1 MSVDNDGAVMGLAER
16 YGAVPFSVWDQ
27 RAGAWQSRKRRW
39 LRTGLASGDGRG
51 EKLTYGSASGR
62 VPDYYAQKAT
72 ADKRAGRTLTHEEFE
87 RNYLKDHHAETTIGS
102 GTSQFDPVLCEL
114 ALRWWSP
121 ADALVL
127 DPFAG
132 GSVRGVISA
141 SMGRQYVGT
150 DVRQE
155 QIDAND
161 DKANDL
167 IGRGWSPDAMPSWV
181 LGDARTCDQ
190 ALGDRRADMVL
201 TCPPYADLEVYSD
214 QPDDISTLD
223 YDQFLEAHRLS
234 LAAAARGLRDNAF
247 AVWVIS
253 DLRDKRGSYRG
264 LVADT
269 IRDAAS
275 VGLALH
281 NDIILISPVGSLAVR
296 SARPFEATRK
306 VGRTHQHVLVF
317 VKGDAKLA
325 AGQCCDPLVDVVEWP
340 PERVREDQPP
350 QLFTM

>member
-1 MSVDNDGAVMGLAER
+1 MSVNDNGAVLGLAQR
-16 YGAVPFSVWDQ
+16 YGAVPFSVLDQ
-27 RAGAWQSRKRRW
+27 RTGAWQTRKRMW
-39 LRTGLASGDGRG
+39 LRSGMASGDGRD
-51 EKLTYGSASGR
+51 ERLTYGSASGR

-87 RNYLKDHHAETTIGS
+87 RLHLKDHHAETTIGS

-121 ADALVL
+121 AAGLVL
-127 DPFAG
+127 DPFSG
-132 GSVRGVISA
+132 GSVRGVVA
-141 SMGRQYVGT
+141 AAMGRQYVGT

-161 DKANDL
+161 DKAGEL
-167 IGRGWSPDAMPSWV
+167 MQRGWTPDHLPMWM
-181 LGDARTCDQ
+181 LGDARSCYQ
-190 ALGDRRADMVL
+190 QLGDRQADMVL

-214 QPDDISTLD
+214 QSDDISTLD
-223 YDQFLEAHRLS
+223 YDDFVIAHRQS
-234 LAAAARGLRDNAF
+234 LAAAHTGLRDDAF
-247 AVWVIS
+247 VVWVIS

-269 IRDAAS
+269 IQSAAD

-296 SARPFEATRK
+296 SARPFESSRK

-317 VKGDAKLA
+317 VKGDAKRA
-325 AGQCCDPLVDVVEWP
+325 AALCCDPLVDVAVLP
-340 PERVREDQPP
+340 PERVRDDQPP